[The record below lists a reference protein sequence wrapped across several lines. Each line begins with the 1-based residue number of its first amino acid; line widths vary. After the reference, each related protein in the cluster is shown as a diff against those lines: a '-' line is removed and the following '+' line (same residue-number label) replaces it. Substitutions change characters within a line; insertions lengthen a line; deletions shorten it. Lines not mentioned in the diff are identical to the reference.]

1 MINFSY
7 ARAGSIAEALSLMA
21 GSPGAKFIA
30 GGTNL
35 VDLMKMDV
43 EQPRALIDI
52 SRLPLGLVEATP
64 GGGLR
69 IGALV
74 PNSDLAYHPLV
85 EGRYPLLS
93 SALRSGAS
101 QQLRN
106 MASSGGN
113 LLQRTR
119 CAYFYDLATPCNKR
133 APGSGCSAIGGLNRM
148 NAILGT
154 SESCIAVHP
163 SDMCV
168 ALAVLEATVHV
179 TGPSGDRVN
188 AMADFHRLPGDEPQ
202 RDNTLAPDELVTG
215 IELPPRG
222 FAEHYTYLKI
232 RDRLSYAF
240 ALVSVA
246 VGLELDGGKITEA
259 RFALGG
265 VAHKPWRN
273 AAAEAALRGQ
283 PAEEAS
289 FAPAADL
296 VLREAKGF
304 GHNDFKI
311 DLARRAIIRALSQ
324 AARGTPQSQSNKK
337 IA

>member
-1 MINFSY
+1 MIGFHY
-7 ARAGSIAEALSLMA
+7 ARAGDVADAVRQISA
-21 GSPGAKFIA
+21 SPGAKFIA

-43 EQPRALIDI
+43 EQPSKLIDV
-52 SRLPLGLVEATP
+52 SKLPLTKVEPTAE
-64 GGGLR
+64 GGLR

-74 PNSDLAYHPLV
+74 PNSNLAYHPQIAQ
-85 EGRYPLLS
+85 RYPVLS
-93 SALRSGAS
+93 SALLAGAS

-106 MASSGGN
+106 MASVGGN

-119 CAYFYDLATPCNKR
+119 CAYFYDIATPCNKR
-133 APGSGCSAIGGLNRM
+133 APGSGCSAIDGLNRM

-154 SESCIAVHP
+154 SDACIAVHP

-168 ALAVLEATVHV
+168 ALAVLEAKVHV
-179 TGPSGDRVN
+179 AGPGGERVV
-188 AMADFHRLPGDEPQ
+188 ALADFHRLPGDTPQ
-202 RDNTLAPDELVTG
+202 RDTNLNADELV
-215 IELPPRG
+215 IAVELPPRG
-222 FAEHYTYLKI
+222 FAANYTYLKI

-246 VGLELDGGKITEA
+246 VGLELEGGTIKEA

-273 AAAEAALRGQ
+273 VQAEAALRGR
-283 PAEEAS
+283 PADAAG
-289 FAPAADL
+289 FAQAANI
-296 VLREAKGF
+296 VLRDAKGF
-304 GHNDFKI
+304 GHNTFKI
-311 DLARRAIIRALSQ
+311 SLARRAIVRALTQ
-324 AARGTPQSQSNKK
+324 AARGTPQLQSNKK

>member
-1 MINFSY
+1 MIGFHY
-7 ARAGSIAEALSLMA
+7 ARAGDVADAVRQISA
-21 GSPGAKFIA
+21 SPGAKFIA

-43 EQPRALIDI
+43 EQPSKLIDVAK
-52 SRLPLGLVEATP
+52 LPLNKIEPTAE
-64 GGGLR
+64 GGLR

-74 PNSDLAYHPLV
+74 PNSDLAYHPQIAQ
-85 EGRYPLLS
+85 RYPVLS
-93 SALRSGAS
+93 SALLAGAS

-106 MASSGGN
+106 MASVGGN

-119 CAYFYDLATPCNKR
+119 CAYFYDIATPCNKR
-133 APGSGCSAIGGLNRM
+133 MPGSGCSAIDGLNRM

-168 ALAVLEATVHV
+168 ALAVLEAKVHV
-179 TGPSGDRVN
+179 AGPGGER
-188 AMADFHRLPGDEPQ
+188 AIALADFHRLPGDTPQ
-202 RDNTLAPDELVTG
+202 RDTNLGADELV
-215 IELPPRG
+215 IAVELPPRG
-222 FAEHYTYLKI
+222 FAANHTYLKI

-246 VGLELDGGKITEA
+246 VGLELEGGTIKEA

-273 AAAEAALRGQ
+273 PQAEAALRGR
-283 PAEEAS
+283 
-289 FAPAADL
+289 AADAAAFAQAADI
-296 VLREAKGF
+296 VLRDAKGF
-304 GHNDFKI
+304 GHNTFKI
-311 DLARRAIIRALSQ
+311 SLARRAIVRALTQ
-324 AARGTPQSQSNKK
+324 AARGTPQVQSNKK